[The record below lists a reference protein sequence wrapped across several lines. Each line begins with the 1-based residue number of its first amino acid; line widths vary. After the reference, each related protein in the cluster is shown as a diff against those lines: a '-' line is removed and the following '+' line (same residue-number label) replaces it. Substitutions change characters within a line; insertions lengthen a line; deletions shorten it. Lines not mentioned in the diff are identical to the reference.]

1 MRLFYRTPVL
11 WQRPGYRRCGVRCQA
26 MSDTETDAMET
37 EPTETD
43 AAVVFLDDYQG
54 VVGSLA
60 PVERLA
66 AGGWRALRDHL
77 EGDDLVAALRGA
89 EVVVAM
95 RERTRFDAELL
106 GRLGDLRLLVTTG
119 MGNASIDIPAAT
131 EAGITVCGSAGRT
144 NQSTAEMTW
153 ALILAV
159 VRHLPDEAAGMR
171 AGGWQHTIGSD
182 LYGSTLGVV
191 GLGRIGRQVAKVA
204 QAFGMD
210 VIAWS
215 TNLDPDSAAEVGVRA
230 VSKEELCAT
239 SDVITVHQVLSDRSR
254 GLIGEADLRRMK
266 ATAVL
271 VNTSRGPIVDEA
283 ALVRALQERWIAGA
297 GLDVFDIEPLPTDHP
312 LRALPQAVLTPHL
325 GYVTTATLAAWYEDV
340 VDVIEAWRAGAP
352 IRVLGSP
359 AA

>member
-1 MRLFYRTPVL
+1 
-11 WQRPGYRRCGVRCQA
+11 
-26 MSDTETDAMET
+26 
-37 EPTETD
+37 
-43 AAVVFLDDYQG
+43 
-54 VVGSLA
+54 
-60 PVERLA
+60 
-66 AGGWRALRDHL
+66 
-77 EGDDLVAALRGA
+77 
-89 EVVVAM
+89 
-95 RERTRFDAELL
+95 
-106 GRLGDLRLLVTTG
+106 
-119 MGNASIDIPAAT
+119 
-131 EAGITVCGSAGRT
+131 
-144 NQSTAEMTW
+144 MTW

-159 VRHLPDEAAGMR
+159 VRHLPDEAASMR

-230 VSKEELCAT
+230 VSKEELFAT

-283 ALVRALQERWIAGA
+283 ALVRALQEGWITGA
-297 GLDVFDIEPLPTDHP
+297 GLDVFDVEPLPTDHP